1 MAGGGAGG
9 DGGKVRAAPAELDGD
24 QATGHIGDHHGD
36 GERGDATWSFGEEVG
51 VLIFEGFEATDATPD
66 NDSVAIRV
74 GEISEARMV
83 VGHFCGGDGELG
95 KAIGA
100 ADIFRIFKKLCGVE
114 VGDFASDLAVVTGD
128 IKLGDAADSAD
139 AVGEIFPETME
150 IEAQWGDRA
159 HSSDNDSSLR

>member
-1 MAGGGAGG
+1 
-9 DGGKVRAAPAELDGD
+9 
-24 QATGHIGDHHGD
+24 
-36 GERGDATWSFGEEVG
+36 
-51 VLIFEGFEATDATPD
+51 
-66 NDSVAIRV
+66 
-74 GEISEARMV
+74 MV

-100 ADIFRIFKKLCGVE
+100 ADIFGIFKILCGVE
-114 VGDFASDLAVVTGD
+114 VGDFASDLALVAGD
-128 IKLGDAADSAD
+128 IKLGDATDSAD